1 MGQLI
6 AKRYRTSMM
15 AYLADHTYVECGAGK
30 AWGCFGGTQNGQAI
44 NAGEGST
51 ARANEIAEPNG
62 KAGVGRYLIDGVCH
76 QAANRILLPANRL
89 VTNAR
94 GYWLSV
100 AIFGTYGR
108 SGFNMHPNV
117 TGDLPECTAAKSG
130 IDISPRSKAESP
142 EDLKYIRS
150 NRSSVAQ
157 FSHEFST
164 PVRRASFN
172 VKRFMKDVQ
181 LTLENV
187 SPSSS
192 LEGLEL
198 AKSTSE
204 MFLESRSIDFQNTNR
219 NAAEFVREF
228 DKMTDKF
235 QDDAAEAL
243 STDDY
248 ERLFRLHPSERIRL
262 TDPDAVNMAFGQGV
276 FTAAAS
282 KPPQ

>member
-15 AYLADHTYVECGAGK
+15 AYLADHTHVECGAGK

-94 GYWLSV
+94 GYWLFV

-142 EDLKYIRS
+142 EDS
-150 NRSSVAQ
+150 NTSDRIDSVAQ

-192 LEGLEL
+192 LEGLNWQ
-198 AKSTSE
+198 K
-204 MFLESRSIDFQNTNR
+204 
-219 NAAEFVREF
+219 V
-228 DKMTDKF
+228 
-235 QDDAAEAL
+235 
-243 STDDY
+243 
-248 ERLFRLHPSERIRL
+248 
-262 TDPDAVNMAFGQGV
+262 
-276 FTAAAS
+276 
-282 KPPQ
+282 PQRCF

>member
-6 AKRYRTSMM
+6 AKRYRTALM
-15 AYLADHTYVECGAGK
+15 AYTADHTYVECGAGK
-30 AWGCFGGTQNGQAI
+30 AWGCFGGTTNGGAI
-44 NAGEGST
+44 NAGDGST
-51 ARANEIAEPNG
+51 ARADAIAEPNG
-62 KAGVGRYLIDGVCH
+62 EAGIGRYLIDGVCH
-76 QAANRILLPANRL
+76 QAANRILLPANIL

-108 SGFNMHPNV
+108 SNFNMHPNI
-117 TGDLPECTAAKSG
+117 TGDLAECTAVTSG
-130 IDISPRSKAESP
+130 HVISPRLKSP
-142 EDLKYIRS
+142 DDLKFLRS

-157 FSHEFST
+157 FNREYST

-172 VKRFMKDVQ
+172 VKRFMKDVK
-181 LTLENV
+181 LSLNYL

-198 AKSTSE
+198 AKSTAE
-204 MFLESRSIDFQNTNR
+204 MFLESKAMDFQDTTR
-219 NAAEFVREF
+219 HAAEFVHEF

-235 QDDAAEAL
+235 QDEAANAL
-243 STDDY
+243 SSDDF
-248 ERLFRLHPSERIRL
+248 ERLFKQRPGERIRL
-262 TDPDAVNMAFGQGV
+262 TDPEAVDQAFGKGI
-276 FTAAAS
+276 FAAAAS